1 MIHYY
6 TELLGMRDTIGE
18 EDLYID
24 VSKTKLENEIKD
36 KGRKIE
42 VLNERLHRQDKQM
55 QEIMAT
61 LKALQ
66 LEKEV
71 KI

>member
-1 MIHYY
+1 
-6 TELLGMRDTIGE
+6 MRDTIGE
-18 EDLYID
+18 EDLYVD

-42 VLNERLHRQDKQM
+42 VLQERLHRQDKQM

-61 LKALQ
+61 LKALG
-66 LEKEV
+66 LEKQL
-71 KI
+71 KAKSNA